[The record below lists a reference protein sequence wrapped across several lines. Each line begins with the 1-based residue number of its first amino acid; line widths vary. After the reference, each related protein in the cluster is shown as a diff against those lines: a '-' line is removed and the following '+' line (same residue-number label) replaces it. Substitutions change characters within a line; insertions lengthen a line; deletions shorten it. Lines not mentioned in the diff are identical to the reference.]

1 MTALKKVTRISLKRD
16 PEPGAPGER
25 GAIARPRKYVAG
37 IQYFSGA
44 SGEVFIDY
52 AYYSGVFYRCMS
64 THIAADSETP
74 FSEVQKDSGLW
85 QVEND
90 MDFLSVRCLIVG
102 DDGSGWILENG
113 QIRHTSGKITLDS
126 EGAANFNNKTI
137 ISKDGIITA
146 MEGLFQ
152 GKVSIAD
159 EKILLNDDGSG
170 HLADGAIS
178 WNADGDGEISGAWL
192 NPIGETS
199 AALNR
204 TVLISSGITSGR
216 SISVGSYNSANVS
229 ASSPVKRLGSVTI
242 ISTNTSSPSYI
253 YISGA
258 KIAMPRIVESS
269 MKVASL
275 TGLYSYL
282 ILAPGSSVTFDVY
295 DEYSNTARVLRAK
308 SPLGWFNF
316 NGSIYPCTY
325 EGARYEDVAAIAV
338 TSNAIGSSLSGGHAK
353 TVINL
358 PSGLIKFMK
367 LRVSGDLANTT
378 DGNNSICFQRTDDA
392 NATTSTIYTITKL
405 KTETDIV
412 SSGNT
417 DYRDGGKFGFGHY
430 YGAITYT
437 TSNSPTLYV
446 KLYDAGS
453 MIAYFEITL

>member
-1 MTALKKVTRISLKRD
+1 MTPLMKVTRIAYKRD
-16 PEPGAPGER
+16 PEPGKPGER
-25 GAIARPRKYVAG
+25 GAMARPRKYKAG
-37 IQYFSGA
+37 IQYLSGA

-52 AYYSGVFYRCMS
+52 AYYNGVFYRCMS
-64 THIAADSETP
+64 THLAAESETP

-102 DDGSGWILENG
+102 EDGSGWILENG

-126 EGAANFNNKTI
+126 DGSANFNDKTI

-146 MEGLFQ
+146 VEGLFQ

-159 EKILLNDDGSG
+159 GKILLDTDGSG

-178 WNADGDGEISGAWL
+178 WDADGDGEISGAWL
-192 NPIGETS
+192 NPIGETTS
-199 AALNR
+199 ALNR
-204 TVLISSGITSGR
+204 TVLIGSSITSGR
-216 SISVGSYNSANVS
+216 SVSVGSYNSANVS
-229 ASSPVKRLGSVTI
+229 SSSPVKRLGSVTI
-242 ISTNTSSPSYI
+242 ISTNTTSPSYI

-269 MKVASL
+269 KRVSSL
-275 TGLYSYL
+275 MSLYSYL

-295 DEYSNTARVLRAK
+295 DEYSNSARVLRSK
-308 SPLGWFNF
+308 SPVGWFNF
-316 NGSIYPCTY
+316 RGSIYPCTY
-325 EGARYEDVAAIAV
+325 EGARYEDLAAIAV
-338 TSNAIGSSLSGGHAK
+338 TNNAIGSSLTGGEAK

-358 PSGLIKFMK
+358 PDGLVKFMK
-367 LRVSGDLANTT
+367 LKVGGDLATT
-378 DGNNSICFQRTDDA
+378 TEGDNSICFQRTDGSGTT
-392 NATTSTIYTITKL
+392 TTSYSITKL

-412 SSGNT
+412 SSGYT

-430 YGAITYT
+430 YGATTYT